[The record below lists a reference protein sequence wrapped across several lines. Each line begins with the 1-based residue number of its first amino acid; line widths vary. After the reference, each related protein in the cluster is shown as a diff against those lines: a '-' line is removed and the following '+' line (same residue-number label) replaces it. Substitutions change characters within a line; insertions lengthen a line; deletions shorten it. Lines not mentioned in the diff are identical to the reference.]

1 MSCSYAAPGS
11 RKKHSGTSSSSNSP
25 GDMQTRIDRLEGLVL
40 SLMTN
45 GAQSAGPAAANRS
58 LSLGASTASME
69 YPPDIDVDGG
79 NHHANG
85 MMRSPD
91 GEGPES
97 ETDQVAQSM
106 GVLKVYDNKSMY
118 FGEAHWAAILQDIA
132 EVKNYFAEHK
142 KQIDE
147 QAQKVQASKTEEAFP
162 QGPTFLFGGVNPPE
176 FPELL
181 SSLPQKV
188 ITDKVIARYFN
199 SYDPAILLCLAMHSY
214 YKMGDEPPEY
224 RGKSMIL
231 ANKYRS
237 LTAQCLLRADFLK
250 PSSPTIETLILHLHG
265 EFANNRDA
273 EVGNWV
279 LVGIIV
285 RLAMRMGYHRDS
297 KLFPNVTPF
306 QGEMRRRIWTFVRQ
320 ADLLF
325 SFQLGLPSMI
335 RLGDC
340 DTALPGNYYDGD
352 LFEEMKELPPPRPV
366 TEPTPVSYMIAKA
379 SLSFCFGK
387 IVESLHSIRSCT
399 YEDIMQLDQSLREA
413 RAELPPHLRLKP
425 IEDSMMEPPEVIM
438 QRFFLSILYH
448 KGQCVLH
455 RKFLARARENT
466 KYAHSRRTCVDSSME
481 LLNHQ
486 ATLHYESGPGQRIS
500 NVRALL
506 SSLTTHDFLLA
517 AMIISLDLWYG
528 AEAEQSVGGGGR
540 SNSADLFTWGLERR
554 DEMIRALEVSN
565 DIWKETRDQSMES
578 YKANEILTIIIAK
591 MKDRVQPGGGGGGG
605 SRQAASA
612 PFPFPSLSNG
622 NANSPYPPNPG
633 MEDKPEHSAAMTL
646 GMLSSGGLSSNN
658 APTANML
665 MGSNGGGAS
674 GYPNPP
680 NPNVNEMQGLPAY
693 TMDQSGNGIPSAPSP
708 FSFMTGGGEMANSI
722 DWDAWDSYI
731 QNAGIDTGVQM
742 WAPHMDPAGGLSAQQ
757 QQQQAQQ
764 QQAQQAQASME
775 QIPGAND
782 HHQQGHQ
789 NNLFASGHSPFAG
802 GMPL

>member
-1 MSCSYAAPGS
+1 
-11 RKKHSGTSSSSNSP
+11 
-25 GDMQTRIDRLEGLVL
+25 MQTRIDRLEGLVL

-45 GAQSAGPAAANRS
+45 GHQSAGPAAANRS
-58 LSLGASTASME
+58 LSMSNSTGSME
-69 YPPDIDVDGG
+69 YPPDIDVDGV
-79 NHHANG
+79 NNHANG
-85 MMRSPD
+85 MLRPD

-106 GVLKVYDNKSMY
+106 GVLKVYDNRSMY

-142 KQIDE
+142 KQLDE
-147 QAQKVQASKTEEAFP
+147 QAQKVQASKTDEAFP

-181 SSLPQKV
+181 HSLPQKV

-199 SYDPAILLCLAMHSY
+199 SSDPAILTDADRAQYDVFWQDPHAMGPAWLGQIYAVLCLAMHSY

-224 RGKSMIL
+224 RGKSLIL

-273 EVGNWV
+273 EVGTWV

-320 ADLLF
+320 SDLLF

-340 DTALPGNYYDGD
+340 DTALPGNYHDGD
-352 LFEEMKELPPPRPV
+352 LYEEMKELPPPRPI
-366 TEPTPVSYMIAKA
+366 TEPTSVSYMIAKA

-387 IVESLHSIRSCT
+387 IVESLHSITSCT
-399 YEDIMQLDQSLREA
+399 YEDIMQLDQNLREA
-413 RAELPPHLRLKP
+413 RAELPPYLRLKSV
-425 IEDSMMEPPEVIM
+425 EDSMTESPAVIM

-455 RKFLARARENT
+455 RKFLARARENP

-486 ATLHYESGPGQRIS
+486 ATLHYESRPGQRIP
-500 NVRALL
+500 NVHVFL
-506 SSLTTHDFLLA
+506 SSLTSHDFLLA

-528 AEAEQSVGGGGR
+528 AEAEQGVGGSGR
-540 SNSADLFTWGLERR
+540 SNSADLYTWGLERR
-554 DEMIRALEVSN
+554 DDMIRALEVSN

-578 YKANEILTIIIAK
+578 YKASEILTIIIAK
-591 MKDRVQPGGGGGGG
+591 MKDRVQHGSGAGG
-605 SRQAASA
+605 RQAPSI

-680 NPNVNEMQGLPAY
+680 NANVNDMQTLPAY
-693 TMDQSGNGIPSAPSP
+693 TMDQSANGIPSAPSP
-708 FSFMTGGGEMANSI
+708 FSFMTGGGEMANNI

-742 WAPHMDPAGGLSAQQ
+742 WAPPLMDPASGLNAQQQAQASLEQIPGGTNHDHHHLQQ
-757 QQQQAQQ
+757 QQQQTGQ
-764 QQAQQAQASME
+764 
-775 QIPGAND
+775 
-782 HHQQGHQ
+782 Q
-789 NNLFASGHSPFAG
+789 NNLFASGNSPFAG